1 MEDPGDPGSFLLQ
14 RGSMLPQSYVPPEQ
28 LGDLTNASNF
38 VRSTWMAVRDDHFKA
53 SRYFSGDI
61 FKEKV
66 ETETDEMGA
75 PLLYP
80 VGVNLV
86 KMMVLSMTDA
96 AFGEWEDG
104 RQIVLFEPASADGT
118 DKSGAAAAE
127 FASKILDDSNGAS
140 LFWEIELDRNLMGGG
155 VLRVSPKL
163 TNETHLRWSKIP
175 IDGFYP
181 VFDPE
186 DPNIIIECW
195 YISQVSP
202 EQARQIYGLDVASKD
217 YVIRVEHWTSS
228 TYETTLDGMR
238 IDAYSGINPFKV
250 VPFIYIPRLRTLDWW
265 GDSLAK
271 DIYSVQDELNSRLAD
286 IGDALNYHSHPVFWG
301 KNLPKTFNTKNYPI
315 TPWALWDFG
324 RQIGQN
330 ASAAPEVGILESK
343 NAVSPQAF
351 EYIKFLYD
359 WARTSTF
366 SPPIAFGDDNGGGQR
381 SGTTL
386 EIRLWPLLK
395 ALRRSRGYMTAGIR
409 QALYV
414 SGCILAQK
422 DFGDVPSEIIKVL
435 LGKKLTP
442 KYHNTLPRDQRAVV
456 DEVVKL
462 MSTTPPSISPETA
475 QVLLGRGLGEVT
487 RIVSSLEQLADNEK
501 EIEGLK
507 IVNNQVDPAQK
518 ANSSAST
525 VPSSSG

>member
-1 MEDPGDPGSFLLQ
+1 
-14 RGSMLPQSYVPPEQ
+14 MLPNQTFIPAEL
-28 LGDLTNASNF
+28 LGDLTTASNF
-38 VRSTWMAVRDDHFKA
+38 VRTTWMTVRSDHQKA
-53 SRYFSGDI
+53 AKYFSGDI
-61 FKEKV
+61 FKDKV
-66 ETETDEMGA
+66 EIENGEGGE

-96 AFGEWEDG
+96 AFGEWESG
-104 RQIVLFEPASADGT
+104 RQIVLFQTAAADALDKAGAS
-118 DKSGAAAAE
+118 AAE

-140 LFWEIELDRNLMGGG
+140 LLWEVELDRNLMGGG
-155 VLRVSPKL
+155 VIRIASKL
-163 TNETHLRWSKIP
+163 TNETHLSWTKIP

-186 DPNIIIECW
+186 DPNIVIECW

-202 EQARQIYGLDVASKD
+202 EQALQVYGVATSGKD
-217 YVIRVEHWTSS
+217 YLIRVEHWTRSV
-228 TYETTLDGMR
+228 YETTLDGTR
-238 IDAYSGINPFKV
+238 IDLYSGANPYGV
-250 VPFIYIPRLRTLDWW
+250 VPFVYIPRLRTLDWW

-286 IGDALNYHSHPVFWG
+286 IGDALNYHSHPVFYG

-330 ASAAPEVGILESK
+330 ANAAPEVGILESK

-351 EYIKFLYD
+351 EYIQFLYD

-381 SGTTL
+381 SGDTL

-395 ALRRSRGYMTAGIR
+395 ALRRSRAYMTAGLR
-409 QALYV
+409 QALYI

-422 DFGDVPSEIIKVL
+422 EFTDVPKEIIGSL

-442 KYHNTLPRDQRAVV
+442 KYHNTLPRDQKAVV

-475 QVLLGRGLGEVT
+475 QVLLGRGLGEVAK
-487 RIVSSLEQLADNEK
+487 IVSFLEALAGDEK
-501 EIEGLK
+501 EVKGIE
-507 IVNNQVDPAQK
+507 IVQGKQAQEPGQVPGQK
-518 ANSSAST
+518 PNSSAHTIPASKE
-525 VPSSSG
+525 